1 MQQQQQQQS
10 NGIAHTAQAPQQ
22 PHSQLQQPMQQ
33 TQAPEGRQAATH
45 RELDRPLQQPQQQ
58 QPQQKRRVR
67 EDENTVIVRGN
78 RYTKLECVGRGGSSK
93 VFKVGL
99 VVRAVIP
106 PLTKL
111 QGVITYTQLVF
122 RHISTIRAGEYFEA
136 RLGHVLSVLHMCC
149 TCTWVAIKQI
159 VPMSLV
165 DMLSD
170 IMVGHPQKC
179 TTSICTIGLKG
190 TGGWHR

>member
-1 MQQQQQQQS
+1 MYLLFVKLIFTVHQHVLCCRQPLAPLPQQQPGPLSSHSQTHQQNMQQQQQQQQQN
-10 NGIAHTAQAPQQ
+10 NGIAHTAQALQQ

-45 RELDRPLQQPQQQ
+45 RELDRALQQPQQQ

-122 RHISTIRAGEYFEA
+122 RHISTIRSGKY
-136 RLGHVLSVLHMCC
+136 C
-149 TCTWVAIKQI
+149 I
-159 VPMSLV
+159 
-165 DMLSD
+165 
-170 IMVGHPQKC
+170 
-179 TTSICTIGLKG
+179 
-190 TGGWHR
+190 